1 MIKLAYLNGELAGFY
16 IGVLDYSNSINT
28 KNYIKYFKNKI
39 LTKRYV
45 LPALGVK
52 KGEIGLGRALAEC
65 MKSDLRGSGAT
76 SITPIINKKRTK
88 KDYFK
93 ELEEK
98 EYNYVLYGKKIN

>member
-1 MIKLAYLNGELAGFY
+1 
-16 IGVLDYSNSINT
+16 
-28 KNYIKYFKNKI
+28 
-39 LTKRYV
+39 
-45 LPALGVK
+45 
-52 KGEIGLGRALAEC
+52 

-98 EYNYVLYGKKIN
+98 EYIYVLYGKKIN